1 MKMIKTGS
9 TERIIKREKD
19 RIIKECEGKEIQRK
33 KYNKR
38 KNYKKIRI
46 EIR

>member
-33 KYNKR
+33 KYNKTLAVSNR
-38 KNYKKIRI
+38 EEN
-46 EIR
+46 